1 MPLTAPLPPA
11 DARRAR
17 VGVAL
22 FFLTNGALFAN
33 LLPRYPGIKSD
44 LDLSNTVYGLAVV
57 AVPVGAIAAGL
68 AAGVLVRHLRS
79 SRVALGGT
87 LVTGLAVLG
96 AAVSPSW
103 GWLAAALFV
112 AGAMDA
118 ITDVAQ
124 NSHGLRV
131 QRRFGRSIIN
141 SFHAVWSVG
150 AVLGG
155 LMGGLAATL
164 DLSRGVHL
172 TGSAV
177 IFGVVAVVAY
187 RLLLPGPEPQ
197 HAEHDAAPG
206 AGSGAGSGSGDSS
219 DARAADAVAASGG
232 SSAGAPVDPFS
243 DPAPA
248 PRGDA
253 DEMPLVGGL
262 DGSDPAGGA
271 SRGADGARAGAG
283 AGRASGTPGRLVV
296 LGLLAAFVVI
306 GASGTLVED
315 AGQSWA
321 ALYLGSF
328 GASAGVAA
336 LGFVALQGAQF
347 VGRMLGDRLVD
358 RFGQRAV
365 ARTGGAL
372 VLVGFGLALAYPSV
386 PGTIAGFAA
395 AGLGVATL
403 VPAAMQGADDLPGL
417 RHGTGLAVVSWLMR
431 IGFLLPPVVGAIADA
446 SSLRLG
452 LVVVPVSGLLV
463 VVLAQVLTGRSRT
476 AR

>member
-1 MPLTAPLPPA
+1 MTTSPAPAPPA

-17 VGVAL
+17 IGVAL
-22 FFLTNGALFAN
+22 LFLTNGAIFAN
-33 LLPRYPGIKSD
+33 LLPRYPGIKAD
-44 LDLSNTVYGLAVV
+44 LDLSNTVYGFAVV

-79 SRVALGGT
+79 SRVALVGT
-87 LVTGLAVLG
+87 LLTAVAVLG

-103 GWLAAALFV
+103 LWLAAAFFA
-112 AGAMDA
+112 AGALDA
-118 ITDVAQ
+118 VTDVAQ

-155 LMGGLAATL
+155 LMGGAAAALDVPRGPHLAVSGLLFA
-164 DLSRGVHL
+164 
-172 TGSAV
+172 
-177 IFGVVAVVAY
+177 VVAVVAY

-197 HAEHDAAPG
+197 HGELDAGEPG
-206 AGSGAGSGSGDSS
+206 SETGSAT
-219 DARAADAVAASGG
+219 ATAADAAAAAEPGADAVTAAGG
-232 SSAGAPVDPFS
+232 AAAGAPV
-243 DPAPA
+243 APG
-248 PRGDA
+248 PTGPTR
-253 DEMPLVGGL
+253 P
-262 DGSDPAGGA
+262 
-271 SRGADGARAGAG
+271 
-283 AGRASGTPGRLVV
+283 SGTPGRLAV

-321 ALYLGSF
+321 ALYLTGAF
-328 GASAGVAA
+328 GTTAGIAA

-372 VLVGFGLALAYPSV
+372 VLVGFGLALAFPSV

-446 SSLRLG
+446 SSLRIG
-452 LVVVPVSGLLV
+452 LLVVPVSGLLV
-463 VVLAQVLTGRSRT
+463 VVLAQALSGRRRRPV
-476 AR
+476 A